1 VMLNS
6 WFKIKS
12 YVTYRRHALSA
23 HGLHSPFLFDFYNEV
38 IHSKKEFYFFKDF
51 RRLLSNYKKQ
61 LSQEDALFLFR
72 WSVFYKPNSVR
83 LQEFHL
89 PVALALAI
97 PSKQKHL
104 SVSQPFN
111 FSVSEKEILA
121 REGLKLETNAKADL
135 LYCSAIE
142 EGSLASFLNYN
153 CVVLKNPHETMVKQ
167 TIWNK
172 FCLSKEVSISIDL
185 FRFGILLFD
194 KNQAKQHFIV
204 RMS

>member
-1 VMLNS
+1 MQNC

-12 YVTYRRHALSA
+12 YVTYRSRAVNA

-51 RRLLSNYKKQ
+51 RRLLLNYKKQ

-72 WSVFYKPNSVR
+72 WSAFYKPNSVR
-83 LQEFHL
+83 LQEFYL
-89 PVALALAI
+89 PTALALTI
-97 PSKQKHL
+97 PSKLKQL
-104 SVSQPFN
+104 SVSKPSN

-121 REGLKLETNAKADL
+121 REGLTLVTNPKADL
-135 LYCSAIE
+135 LYCSAIDE
-142 EGSLASFLNYN
+142 ESLASFLNFN
-153 CVVLKNPHETMVKQ
+153 CVVLKNPHETIEKQ

-172 FCLSKEVSISIDL
+172 FCLSKEVTISIDL

>member
-1 VMLNS
+1 MQNC

-12 YVTYRRHALSA
+12 YVTYRRRAVSA

-83 LQEFHL
+83 LQEFYL
-89 PVALALAI
+89 PAALALTI
-97 PSKQKHL
+97 PSKLKQL
-104 SVSQPFN
+104 SVSKPFN

-121 REGLKLETNAKADL
+121 REGLTLVTNAKADL
-135 LYCSAIE
+135 LYGSAIDE
-142 EGSLASFLNYN
+142 ESLASFLSYN
-153 CVVLKNPHETMVKQ
+153 CVVLKNPHDSLVKQ
-167 TIWNK
+167 TICNK
-172 FCLSKEVSISIDL
+172 FCLSKEVTISIDL

>member
-1 VMLNS
+1 MQNC

-12 YVTYRRHALSA
+12 YVTYRRHAVSA

-83 LQEFHL
+83 LQEFYL
-89 PVALALAI
+89 PSALALTI
-97 PSKQKHL
+97 PSKLKQL
-104 SVSQPFN
+104 SVSKPFN

-121 REGLKLETNAKADL
+121 REGLTLVTNAKADL
-135 LYCSAIE
+135 LYCSAIDE
-142 EGSLASFLNYN
+142 ESLASFLSYN
-153 CVVLKNPHETMVKQ
+153 CVVLKNPHESIAKQ

-172 FCLSKEVSISIDL
+172 FCLSKEVTISIDL

>member
-1 VMLNS
+1 MQNC

-12 YVTYRRHALSA
+12 YVTYRRRAVSA

-83 LQEFHL
+83 LQEFCL
-89 PVALALAI
+89 PAALALTI
-97 PSKQKHL
+97 PSKLKQL
-104 SVSQPFN
+104 SVSKPFN

-121 REGLKLETNAKADL
+121 REGLTLVTNPKADL
-135 LYCSAIE
+135 LYCSAIDE
-142 EGSLASFLNYN
+142 ESLASFLNFN
-153 CVVLKNPHETMVKQ
+153 CVVLKNPHETIEKQ

-172 FCLSKEVSISIDL
+172 FCLSKEVTISIDL

>member
-1 VMLNS
+1 MQNC

-12 YVTYRRHALSA
+12 YVTYRRRAVNA

-51 RRLLSNYKKQ
+51 RRLLLNYKKQ

-72 WSVFYKPNSVR
+72 WSAFYKPNSVR

-89 PVALALAI
+89 PTALALTI
-97 PSKQKHL
+97 PSKLKQL
-104 SVSQPFN
+104 SVSKPFN

-121 REGLKLETNAKADL
+121 REGLTLVTNAKADL
-135 LYCSAIE
+135 LYGSAIDE
-142 EGSLASFLNYN
+142 ESLASFLSYN
-153 CVVLKNPHETMVKQ
+153 CVVLKNPHESIAKQ

-172 FCLSKEVSISIDL
+172 FCLSKEVTISIDL

>member
-1 VMLNS
+1 MMLKS

-12 YVTYRRHALSA
+12 YVTYRRYAVNA
-23 HGLHSPFLFDFYNEV
+23 YGLNSPFLYDFYNEV

-83 LQEFHL
+83 LQDFNL
-89 PVALALAI
+89 PVALALTI
-97 PSKQKHL
+97 PSKLKHL

-111 FSVSEKEILA
+111 LSVSEKEILA
-121 REGLKLETNAKADL
+121 REGLTLEPSSKADL

-142 EGSLASFLNYN
+142 EDYLASFLNYN
-153 CVVLKNPHETMVKQ
+153 CVIIKNPHKTKVKE
-167 TIWNK
+167 TIWNA

-185 FRFGILLFD
+185 FRFGILLLD

>member
-1 VMLNS
+1 MQNC

-12 YVTYRRHALSA
+12 YVTYRRRAVNA

-51 RRLLSNYKKQ
+51 RRLLLNYKKQ

-72 WSVFYKPNSVR
+72 WSAFYKPNSVR
-83 LQEFHL
+83 LQEFYL
-89 PVALALAI
+89 PTALALTI
-97 PSKQKHL
+97 PSKLKQL
-104 SVSQPFN
+104 SVSKPSN

-121 REGLKLETNAKADL
+121 REGLTLVTNPKADL
-135 LYCSAIE
+135 LYCSAIDE
-142 EGSLASFLNYN
+142 ESLASFLNFN
-153 CVVLKNPHETMVKQ
+153 CVVLKNPHETIEKQ

-172 FCLSKEVSISIDL
+172 FCLSKEVTISIDL